1 MAPHGAVD
9 NNVWIVGDESK
20 VIVIDAA
27 HDVEKIAFGIGGRR
41 VVAVVCT
48 HARRPRQPGP
58 SAVGPVQRPGSAPP
72 GGGAAVGDV
81 THPDPPAGPGGS
93 ATCCAPAGS
102 SCGCPHTPGHS
113 PGSTCLYAPERGT
126 VFTGDTLFQ
135 GGPDATGRSS
145 SSFDTII
152 ESIRD
157 KLLTLPADT
166 TLGTEAAH
174 LEEWIARRR

>member
-1 MAPHGAVD
+1 
-9 NNVWIVGDESK
+9 VGDDPSRP
-20 VIVIDAA
+20 A
-27 HDVEKIAFGIGGRR
+27 GRTGGL
-41 VVAVVCT
+41 
-48 HARRPRQPGP
+48 GD
-58 SAVGPVQRPGSAPP
+58 
-72 GGGAAVGDV
+72 GDV
-81 THPDPPAGPGGS
+81 LRAGGIELRV
-93 ATCCAPAGS
+93 
-102 SCGCPHTPGHS
+102 PHTPGHS